1 MTSTTPRFRLWLSFT
16 FCFAAGASLLF
27 LYAVHR
33 QSSLASELLEAQA
46 GAVAANIAAL
56 SRLEVAAND
65 RIALATRL
73 ESFNDFEYVRSI
85 VISDRREEPLAAVR
99 RNAAGNLNAAPGHEV
114 ELTQEI
120 AAPQRTA
127 LGLIIE
133 HPVKLR
139 LAIGEIAPIGWVHL
153 EYEVTALVSAQR
165 RMLVD
170 GAVFLAFI
178 LTTSALLFSLCL
190 RSVVIRPS

>member
-1 MTSTTPRFRLWLSFT
+1 MTSTNPRFRLWLGFT

-33 QSSLASELLEAQA
+33 QSSLATELLQAQA
-46 GAVAANIAAL
+46 GAVAANIAGL
-56 SRLEVAAND
+56 SRFEVAAND

-73 ESFNDFEYVRSI
+73 ESFTDFAYVRSI

-99 RNAAGNLNAAPGHEV
+99 RNAAGNLSAAPGHEV
-114 ELTQEI
+114 ELALDI
-120 AAPQRTA
+120 AAPQRSA
-127 LGLIIE
+127 LGLITE
-133 HPVKLR
+133 HPVTLR

-153 EYEVTALVSAQR
+153 EYEVTTLVSAQR

-170 GAVFLAFI
+170 GAIFLAFV
-178 LTTSALLFSLCL
+178 LAMSALMFSLCR
-190 RSVVIRPS
+190 RSAVTRPP